1 MAQKPR
7 TSMAENLAEFKDLKN
22 IDKDTMVTVLQ
33 DSFRS
38 VLSKMFGT
46 DENYTV
52 IVSPETG
59 DFEIW
64 RDREVVEGIVEDP
77 NMQVSIV
84 DALKIDPDAQ
94 VGEIVTDQID
104 FNSFGRRA
112 ILNLKQALAGKI
124 MDRQKEA
131 LYNEFKE
138 KIGSIITAEV
148 YQVWKREV
156 LLMDDE
162 GNELLL
168 PRSEQIPGD
177 FFRKGDNV
185 RSVVDR
191 VDNENNVVKIYV
203 SRTSPEFL
211 KRLFEQNVPEIADGL
226 ITIRRVARLP
236 GERAKMAVESYDER
250 IDPVGACVGMNGSR
264 IRSIVRELRGE
275 NIDVFQF
282 TSNPTLFI
290 QRALSPAKLNNINI
304 LPDEMRAEVSLPPE
318 EVPMAIGKNASNI
331 KLAKALTGYDIEVFR
346 DVEGAEEEDIY
357 LDEFNDEIEQ
367 WIIDALKGIGCN
379 TAKSVLRIPR
389 ERLEKRTDLEMSTI
403 NNVLNILSSE
413 FEEQELDEI
422 GYRPLH
428 NNSDKEQVPY
438 NSDSDDTK
446 TSSGDENAITEAREE
461 TPIASTEA
469 SPQEQDSAL
478 E

>member
-428 NNSDKEQVPY
+428 NNSDKEQVPN